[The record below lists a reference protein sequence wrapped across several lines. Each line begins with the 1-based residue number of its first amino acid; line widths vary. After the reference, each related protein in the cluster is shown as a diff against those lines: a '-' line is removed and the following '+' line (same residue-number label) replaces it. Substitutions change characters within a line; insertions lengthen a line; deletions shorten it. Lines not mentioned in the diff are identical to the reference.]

1 MPRQDTA
8 ATALIALAATAI
20 LAFPAAG
27 AEIAPAI
34 KMVPCRLEHPLG
46 LASFAAECG
55 RVSVAENRD
64 KPGRKL
70 ALFVARIPALSRKRA
85 EDPLF
90 VLAGGP
96 GLGATTF
103 YAGVAPA
110 FAMVNRNRDIVLI
123 DQRGTGR
130 SHPLNCPFDEQQMW
144 DISDQETA
152 RIMGECRDQLAKDH
166 ELSQYTTSV
175 AVRDLDEVRAA
186 LGYERISLYGSSY
199 GTRVAQHYARRFPA
213 RTRALILD
221 GVVPPTQVLGPTTPL
236 DAEGALQHIFARC
249 RADAACTKEFGDP
262 QLDYQQLREKL
273 AASTIPI
280 TLADPRSGKPLQL
293 EFSENILAGA
303 LRLAEYTADQAAL
316 LPLALHMANHD
327 QQFTPLAS
335 QFLLTAE
342 QYDDVLSYGMHN
354 SVVCTEDVP
363 FFKESPE
370 ERQQLAATFLGV
382 AQLDALRAL
391 CMDWPRGPIDAD
403 FHAPLASKVPA
414 LLMSGT
420 ADPVTPESFGDA
432 AAKGFQNAVHLK
444 LKDQGHG
451 QLVQPCVDR
460 VMADFLQQA
469 GGPLHLDTH
478 CVDKLQAP
486 PFFLSLNGPGP

>member
-1 MPRQDTA
+1 MLAFPVTGTA
-8 ATALIALAATAI
+8 AGEAQGASAPTSSPPLAIALA
-20 LAFPAAG
+20 
-27 AEIAPAI
+27 
-34 KMVPCRLEHPLG
+34 PCRLEHPLG

-55 RVSVAENRD
+55 RVSVPENRD
-64 KPGRKL
+64 KPGSARL
-70 ALFVARIPALSRKRA
+70 ELFVARIPALSRKRA
-85 EDPLF
+85 ADPLF
-90 VLAGGP
+90 LLAGGP

-103 YAGVAPA
+103 YTGVAPA
-110 FAMVNRNRDIVLI
+110 FALANRNRDIVLV
-123 DQRGTGR
+123 DQRGTGKSR
-130 SHPLNCPFDEQQMW
+130 PLNCPFDEQQMW

-166 ELSQYTTSV
+166 DLSQYTTSV
-175 AVRDLDEVRAA
+175 AVRDLDAVRAA

-199 GTRVAQHYARRFPA
+199 GTRVAQHYARRFPQ

-236 DAEGALQHIFARC
+236 DAEHALQGIFARC
-249 RADAACTKEFGDP
+249 RADAACMKEFGDP
-262 QLDYQQLREKL
+262 QQDYQQLREKL
-273 AASTIPI
+273 AGSSIAI
-280 TLADPRSGKPLQL
+280 TLADPRSGKPLELQ
-293 EFSENILAGA
+293 FSTSVLAGA
-303 LRLAEYTADQAAL
+303 LRLAGYTSDQAAL
-316 LPLALHMANHD
+316 LPLALHMANQN

-335 QFLLTAE
+335 QFLLAAE
-342 QYDDVLSYGMHN
+342 NYDAVLSYGMHN

-363 FFKESPE
+363 FFKESE
-370 ERQQLAATFLGV
+370 QDREQLAATFLGV

-391 CMDWPRGPIDAD
+391 CMNWPRGPIDAD

-414 LLMSGT
+414 LLLSGT
-420 ADPVTPESFGDA
+420 SDPVTPVTFGDE
-432 AAKGFQNAVHLK
+432 AAKGFHNAVHLK

-469 GGPLHLDTH
+469 DGPLHLDTH

-486 PFFLSLNGPGP
+486 PFYLSLNGPGP